1 MASETHERERPGADI
16 VGRHAGLSFRA
27 ALISAATLCSRIL
40 GFAREFLSALLFGD
54 SSAVY
59 DAFVTAWRIPN
70 LFRRFLGEGALSTSL
85 QTALTEVDGDVGDE
99 AGRQL
104 FWDTLR
110 TAAWIL
116 LAVTGLV
123 MAGVALLPDHLPGT
137 DWEWLGSTPG
147 PVREMGV
154 RLAPFLLFVCLAALV
169 SGALLVRGSVV
180 APSLAPALLNV
191 VWIAALVGIG
201 VHYGWSS
208 DLEGEALL
216 ARHLEMTRSLAWGVL
231 VAGLAQLVVQVP
243 ALGRIGLLPI
253 ALRRARASTGG
264 WTPARILRTSAPLAL
279 GAAGYQISVM
289 VDGFMAEGL
298 LRDGGPTTLYFA
310 NRVQQFPLA
319 LVAVAATTAVFPK
332 LKALGHL
339 GQLDELRALHG
350 RAHLSILFW
359 ALPSAAGL
367 FALARPIVS
376 ALFEHGAFDEDG
388 VQRTTAALQM
398 LCIALPSAG
407 AVGLVSRA
415 YYALADFRTPV
426 TISLVLVV
434 VNVALN
440 LAFVLGL
447 DMDVEGLCLATAL
460 TSWGNLVLLWPPL
473 VRRLGGEAPGARRR
487 LAGRALRTLLAAA
500 ICGACARLV
509 HDALADRLG
518 ALIALLGGMA
528 AGAVGYG
535 LAARLLALPELAE
548 ALARFRRRS

>member
-1 MASETHERERPGADI
+1 MTSGTHGRAEGGADI
-16 VGRHAGLSFRA
+16 VGRHAGLSVRA

-40 GFAREFLSALLFGD
+40 GFARELLSALLFGD
-54 SSAVY
+54 ASPVY

-85 QTALTEVDGDVGDE
+85 QTALTEVDGDAGDD
-99 AGRQL
+99 AGRAL
-104 FWDTLR
+104 FWETLR
-110 TAAWIL
+110 VAAWIL

-123 MAGVALLPDHLPGT
+123 MAGVALLPDHVPGT
-137 DWEWLGSTPG
+137 DWAWLGSTPE

-180 APSLAPALLNV
+180 APSLAPAVLNV
-191 VWIAALVGIG
+191 VWIATLVGIG
-201 VHYGWSS
+201 AHYGWSA
-208 DLEGEALL
+208 DLEPAAQQE
-216 ARHLEMTRSLAWGVL
+216 RHLEMTRVLAWGVL
-231 VAGLAQLVVQVP
+231 LAGSAQLVVQVP
-243 ALGRIGLLPI
+243 ALGRVGLFPPRGGRG
-253 ALRRARASTGG
+253 AHGG
-264 WTPARILRTSAPLAL
+264 WTPGRILRTSAPLAL

-332 LKALGHL
+332 LKALGHR

-376 ALFEHGAFDEDG
+376 ALFEHGAFAEDG
-388 VQRTTAALQM
+388 VRRTTLALQA
-398 LCIALPSAG
+398 LSIALPSAG

-415 YYALADFRTPV
+415 YYALGDFRTPV
-426 TISLVLVV
+426 VVSLALVA
-434 VNVALN
+434 VNVVLN

-447 DMDVEGLCLATAL
+447 DMDVEGLCLATAV
-460 TSWGNLVLLWPPL
+460 TSWANLALLLPIL
-473 VRRLGGEAPGARRR
+473 VRRLGGTSAAAVRART
-487 LAGRALRTLLAAA
+487 AHALRTLLAALA
-500 ICGACARLV
+500 CGGAARLV
-509 HDALADRLG
+509 HGATEGPLAGAVALPLAMLAG
-518 ALIALLGGMA
+518 AGAFVLAAALLG
-528 AGAVGYG
+528 
-535 LAARLLALPELAE
+535 LPELRE
-548 ALARFRRRS
+548 TRERLRRRR